1 LKANKAVDQ
10 QAGAEGRYKAVLG
23 GGKVRIRRGT
33 GCSNAGIEDERYDG
47 EEEVDVEKGSDFL
60 ATWTCQSDP
69 VQNNLRMCN
78 IPTAVNFERTWIIM
92 TTVMIRAR
100 MCIKSLAAWKM
111 SVLAISIVL
120 E

>member
-1 LKANKAVDQ
+1 LKADEAVDQ
-10 QAGAEGRYKAVLG
+10 QTGAEGRYKAVLG
-23 GGKVRIRRGT
+23 GGKVCIRRGT
-33 GCSNAGIEDERYDG
+33 GCSDAGVEDERYDG

-60 ATWTCQSDP
+60 ATWACQSEP
-69 VQNNLRMCN
+69 VANGPRVHN

-100 MCIKSLAAWKM
+100 MCMKSLAAWKM